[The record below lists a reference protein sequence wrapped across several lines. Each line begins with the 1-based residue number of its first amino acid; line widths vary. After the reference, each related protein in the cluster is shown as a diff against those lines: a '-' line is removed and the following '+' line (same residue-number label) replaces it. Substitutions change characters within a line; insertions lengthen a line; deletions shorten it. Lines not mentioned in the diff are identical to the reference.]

1 MAHQNRLIVYAY
13 ALAIVIFGAVIGW
26 LLRNSGTP
34 DFYQAPVVS
43 GSMGQSIPGPHYAL
57 HCYDCKIPL
66 IVDAETVGDENL
78 PICFNCGASN
88 SLEDIS
94 AQINRVS
101 YEDVDEAFFTR
112 WQRVVFDYQ
121 DSRYIKRIVGLPG
134 EKIAIENGELF
145 VDGELYQKDLQEF
158 DQLSSV
164 VFDSRFQPHDS
175 SYNLLQRFGVRG
187 DEQGWIYTAD
197 NVFAFDAPVKTH
209 PQWLDYYHW
218 NVVAGFVPP
227 LERGT
232 STAIFDYLP
241 YNQFISRSRLNFVDD
256 FVLDISLKI
265 YEPGVVGLRL
275 LNVELE
281 LDFKR
286 FELRRQAET
295 GSGKVRLAKTKWDA
309 KGTEVKFRIGL
320 VDGLLI
326 VANNNVY
333 DKSGFKRLKLSGDY
347 DVDLA
352 ARLNPIS
359 ISADEGVLDITHLR
373 IARDIYWLGADYTAN
388 RWETEL
394 TEANP
399 AFLLIGDNQ
408 PVSRDCRQWGEAI
421 QEDDIV
427 GIVSD

>member
-1 MAHQNRLIVYAY
+1 
-13 ALAIVIFGAVIGW
+13 
-26 LLRNSGTP
+26 
-34 DFYQAPVVS
+34 
-43 GSMGQSIPGPHYAL
+43 GQSIPGPHYAL
-57 HCYDCKIPL
+57 QCYDCNIPL
-66 IVDAETVGDENL
+66 IVDAETVGDEHL
-78 PICFNCGASN
+78 PVCFNCGAPN

-94 AQINRVS
+94 AQINLVS
-101 YEDVDEAFFTR
+101 YEDVDEAAFTR
-112 WQRVVFDYQ
+112 WQRVVFDYH

-164 VFDSRFQPHDS
+164 VFDSSFQPHDS
-175 SYNLLQRFGVRG
+175 SYDLLQRFGVRG
-187 DEQGWIYTAD
+187 DEQGWIYTSD

-209 PQWLDYYHW
+209 PQWLDYHHW

-241 YNQFISRSRLNFVDD
+241 YNQFISRSQLNFVDD
-256 FVLDISLKI
+256 FVLDISLRI

-286 FELRRQAET
+286 FELRRQVET
-295 GSGKVRLAKTKWDA
+295 GPVKVRLAKTKWDE
-309 KGTEVKFRIGL
+309 KGTEVKFRVGL
-320 VDGLLI
+320 VDGRLI

-333 DKSGFKRLKLSGDY
+333 DESGFKRLKLSGDY

-352 ARLNPIS
+352 ARLNPSS
-359 ISADEGVLDITHLR
+359 ISADEGILDITHLR

-394 TEANP
+394 TEVQP
-399 AFLLIGDNQ
+399 VFLLIGDNQ

-421 QEDDIV
+421 QKDAIV
-427 GIVSD
+427 GVVSD

>member
-1 MAHQNRLIVYAY
+1 MAHQNRPIVYAS
-13 ALAIVIFGAVIGW
+13 ALVIVIVGFVIGW
-26 LLRNSGTP
+26 QLRNSGAP

-57 HCYDCKIPL
+57 QCYDCNIPL
-66 IVDAETVGDENL
+66 IVDAETVGDEHL
-78 PICFNCGASN
+78 PVCFNCGAPN

-94 AQINRVS
+94 AQINLVS
-101 YEDVDEAFFTR
+101 YEDVDEAAFTR
-112 WQRVVFDYQ
+112 WQRVVFDYH

-164 VFDSRFQPHDS
+164 VFDSSFQPHDS
-175 SYNLLQRFGVRG
+175 SYDLLQRFGVRG
-187 DEQGWIYTAD
+187 DEQGWIYTSD

-209 PQWLDYYHW
+209 PQWLDYHHW

-241 YNQFISRSRLNFVDD
+241 YNQFISRSQLNFVDD
-256 FVLDISLKI
+256 FVLDISLRI

-286 FELRRQAET
+286 FELRRQVET
-295 GSGKVRLAKTKWDA
+295 GPVKVRLAKTKWDE
-309 KGTEVKFRIGL
+309 KGTEVKFRVGL
-320 VDGLLI
+320 VDGRLI

-333 DKSGFKRLKLSGDY
+333 DESGFKRLKLSGDY

-359 ISADEGVLDITHLR
+359 ISADEGILDITHLR

-394 TEANP
+394 TEVQP
-399 AFLLIGDNQ
+399 VFLLIGDNQ

-421 QEDDIV
+421 QKDAIV
-427 GIVSD
+427 GVVSD